1 MKSASVADK
10 WGIGLVTA
18 NRISRVTSRRMTGAT
33 NVENWDTGRENVSW
47 TVLRISVK
55 RNCSKSSAINA
66 TAAERLVTG
75 RGIVNCRGTITDSV
89 LNEGV
94 HLLSN
99 SIQEVEQGFLQDVRR
114 IKLWWHN
121 RLVQQFEHFDIY
133 IPLCGGRLFC

>member
-1 MKSASVADK
+1 MKSASVAVK
-10 WGIGLVTA
+10 WGIGPVTA
-18 NRISRVTSRRMTGAT
+18 RLTITPTSRKMTGAT
-33 NVENWDTGRENVSW
+33 NVENWDTGQENVRWIALPTSA
-47 TVLRISVK
+47 K
-55 RNCSKSSAINA
+55 MNCSRNLVINA

-99 SIQEVEQGFLQDVRR
+99 SIHEVVRGFLQDVRR

-121 RLVQQFEHFDIY
+121 RLVQQFEHCDVY